1 MSYLKTRCDFPD
13 DTVVKNLPV
22 NSGDAREVDLIYG
35 WGKFPGVGSGNPL
48 QCSAWNIPWTEEPGR
63 LFHGVEKRC
72 TLSIHTHTHTH
83 THTHAHTQ
91 WQDFKIPEFMEF
103 LDDHLRIWM
112 FYVSLTAQCN
122 NKLKKNWYV
131 HYMKMCFMKKFLWLC
146 GKWEFFMLDRLIFWK
161 YMAASFICIWKP
173 VISIYYHTRY
183 YGILYSLPTVFIN
196 FSSRGE
202 DYVHS
207 KSSYN

>member
-1 MSYLKTRCDFPD
+1 MWLPRWHSGKESTCQFRRC
-13 DTVVKNLPV
+13 KR
-22 NSGDAREVDLIYG
+22 SGFDL
-35 WGKFPGVGSGNPL
+35 WVGK
-48 QCSAWNIPWTEEPGR
+48 IPWSRKWQPTTVFCLKHSMDRRAWQDLPRGWKEMHTE
-63 LFHGVEKRC
+63 
-72 TLSIHTHTHTH
+72 HTHTHTH

-173 VISIYYHTRY
+173 VISIYFHTRY